1 MNACRR
7 EAEVMRAARED
18 QWTDAL
24 RRHLAECDDCVAAA
38 AVAPWMTQFAR
49 MGDREHRLPDPSLVW
64 LKAKLLAGSRD
75 MSRASRPMTV
85 IQLVAYLVVAGGW
98 AAVLMWKWDSVE
110 TWLKGLTP
118 ASIVTAPSATASL
131 SMSFIAMI
139 LGLAAM
145 TVMVALHTILAE
157 ET

>member
-7 EAEVMRAARED
+7 EADVLRAVRDD

-24 RRHLAECDDCVAAA
+24 RRHLTECSDCVAAVS
-38 AVAPWMTQFAR
+38 VAPWMTQFAR
-49 MGDREHRLPDPSLVW
+49 FDDRPHKLPDPSIVW
-64 LKAKLLAGSRD
+64 LKAKLLAGTRD
-75 MSRASRPMTV
+75 MSRASRPLTM

-98 AAVLMWKWDSVE
+98 AAVLMWKWDAVE
-110 TWLKGLTP
+110 SWFRGISP
-118 ASIVTAPSATASL
+118 ASMVTATTKLQSL
-131 SMSFIAMI
+131 SVSFMVVLVA
-139 LGLAAM
+139 LATM